1 MVMKSQIHRVIIIGG
16 KYLGCSVLQYLHTKK
31 INVVLVIS
39 RNDDNGTDDIF
50 PSMIKLCRSLGVE
63 HQKPANINSLNYL
76 KNYKPDL
83 ILSLENNRIIPSSWI
98 NYMKRHGQIIN
109 MHFSPLPAYAG
120 YWPEMWSIWN
130 NEKNFGVTLHH
141 VSEKIDG
148 GEIIDQKLFKILKN
162 ETRKTLY
169 MKSFK
174 NSFQLF
180 KKNLN
185 AILTKKNSKK
195 IRKVKFTKSYFRREL
210 PNKGILNLSWSKSKQ
225 ERFIR
230 SISFPGY
237 PGPKVK
243 IGKCKYTLIE
253 SDLEFYK
260 KIMIKAY
267 E

>member
-1 MVMKSQIHRVIIIGG
+1 MKDRSPSIVIIGG

-31 INVVLVIS
+31 IDVPLVIP
-39 RNDDNGTDDIF
+39 RKDDNGTDDIF
-50 PSMIKLCRSLGVE
+50 PSIIKLCRSLGVK
-63 HQKPANINSLNYL
+63 HQKQTQINSLNLL
-76 KNYKPDL
+76 KKYKPDL

-98 NYMKRHGQIIN
+98 NYMKKYGQIIN

-130 NEKNFGVTLHH
+130 DEQNFGVTLHH
-141 VSEKIDG
+141 VNEKIDS
-148 GEIIDQKLFKILKN
+148 GEIIDQKFFKIAKN
-162 ETRKTLY
+162 ETRQSLY
-169 MKSFK
+169 LKSFK

-185 AILTKKNSKK
+185 AIIMKKNIKKMSK
-195 IRKVKFTKSYFRREL
+195 IKFKKSFYHREL
-210 PNKGILNLSWSKSKQ
+210 PNKGILNLDWPKSKQ

-237 PGPKVK
+237 PGPKIK
-243 IGKCKYTLIE
+243 IGNHKYTLIE
-253 SDLEFYK
+253 NDIEFYK
-260 KIMIKAY
+260 KIKTKVY